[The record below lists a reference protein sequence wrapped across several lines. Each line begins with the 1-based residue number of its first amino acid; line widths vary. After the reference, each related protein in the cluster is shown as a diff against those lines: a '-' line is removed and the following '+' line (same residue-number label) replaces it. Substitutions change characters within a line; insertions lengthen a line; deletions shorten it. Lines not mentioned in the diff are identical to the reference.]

1 MNAIEEIKNAT
12 QNNNLHYL
20 KLDLGSL
27 ASIREFSQK
36 FHELETRLDILIC
49 NAGVLSPLEKTSDGF
64 EMNMGVNHFGH
75 FLLTNL
81 LLDMLKSSAPS
92 RIIIVASQLYLIGS
106 LKKDDINSEKS
117 FSNTWFQYANS
128 KLANI
133 YFMLELSRR
142 LQGSGVT
149 CNALCPGVVD
159 TEAARY
165 LNPFMKV
172 LMWPMMKLFYSTPE
186 IGCQTAVLLA
196 IEKSLEKESG
206 NFYISCRKKNLSS
219 KALNEENI
227 KWLWE
232 KSEELTGLK
241 K

>member
-1 MNAIEEIKNAT
+1 MNI
-12 QNNNLHYL
+12 
-20 KLDLGSL
+20 
-27 ASIREFSQK
+27 
-36 FHELETRLDILIC
+36 
-49 NAGVLSPLEKTSDGF
+49 
-64 EMNMGVNHFGH
+64 GVNHFGH

-81 LLDMLKSSAPS
+81 LLDMLRASAPS
-92 RIIIVASQLYLIGS
+92 RIVIVASQLYMIGS

-117 FSNTWFQYANS
+117 FSNTWFQYGNS

-133 YFMLELSRR
+133 LFMRELSRK
-142 LQGSGVT
+142 LEGSGVT

-186 IGCQTAVLLA
+186 VGCQTSVFLAV
-196 IEKSLEKESG
+196 EKSLEKESG
-206 NFYISCRKKNLSS
+206 NFYVSCRKKDLTS
-219 KALNEENI
+219 KAQNNDDA

-232 KSEELTGLK
+232 KSEELTGFNDKSLTYK
-241 K
+241 F